1 MLLLLAYMITTESI
15 LVQAEVFKRLE
26 VYQGIVRDVDG
37 GLQIIYLSRRLR
49 HQMCRLMTRAGRKRD
64 PRMFWNQ
71 AMLELPITKL
81 CYPRNLLTSLDCYHQ
96 TFIVA

>member
-37 GLQIIYLSRRLR
+37 GLQII
-49 HQMCRLMTRAGRKRD
+49 
-64 PRMFWNQ
+64 N
-71 AMLELPITKL
+71 LE
-81 CYPRNLLTSLDCYHQ
+81 
-96 TFIVA
+96 